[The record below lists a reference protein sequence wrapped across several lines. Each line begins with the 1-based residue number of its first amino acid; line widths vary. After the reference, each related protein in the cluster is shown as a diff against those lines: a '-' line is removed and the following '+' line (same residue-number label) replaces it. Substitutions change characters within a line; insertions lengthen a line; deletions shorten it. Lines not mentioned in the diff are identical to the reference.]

1 MSTRFHT
8 LRYSA
13 VLGLAGLATQL
24 ALGAAGNPLPRCSA
38 TAQCFYLARFNDP
51 GVNTYPT
58 TALDLVTLGTSPAV
72 TVNTVWSGQGAP
84 LPPPEDAAA
93 AGRTAGATVAMGMNP
108 KNGYIYAIRAV
119 SSDPGWPG
127 YPATYKEITSRH
139 QVLKYGAT
147 GVDNL
152 GPIVGLPDGSG
163 GLTDMWAQ
171 LGPNYNAADFD
182 PATGYLIIANFLSG
196 GNLSRLIRIDVS
208 GDVPKFVDTVTLKKA
223 ISGAQSGDFAIDAT
237 GTYAYG
243 IAKGPGQLGISTNYR
258 ITLSDGT
265 VTDLPSVFTGLDTYT
280 PYGAGATFKNGNM
293 AFYTSGG
300 TVGPFTIAPAIRVM
314 TPGGIISGAYTMS
327 AATYPGI
334 SSDGASALI
343 KLQAQLACTPTTLVD
358 AANNV
363 STCTITLDQAA
374 PAGGLQIALTP
385 PASNPRYSTTCAS
398 PMTVAAGQTTAQ
410 CTVTATPNTIP
421 GDGDVTAIVSLAT
434 PDPLAD
440 YELGA
445 LTSSSILVQNDD
457 QPVVY
462 VPPVVTIACTPTSL
476 VDSAGQ
482 TSVCTVSSDAPA
494 PAGGLVVGLTPPAAN
509 ARYSTTCGA
518 SLVIAE
524 GASSSTCTITATP
537 NTVSGDGSVTANIAV
552 QANATLYQLGTP
564 SGAAVV
570 VNDDDSSV
578 PPVVNP
584 PNTGSV
590 PVPLGGLP
598 AGLGIMAI
606 AWGLLRRRQNRRN

>member
-108 KNGYIYAIRAV
+108 KNGYIYAIRAA
-119 SSDPGWPG
+119 SGDPAWPG
-127 YPATYKEITSRH
+127 PWQTSTMH
-139 QVLKYGAT
+139 FQVFKYGAS

-152 GPIVGLPDGSG
+152 GTIVGLPDGSG
-163 GLTDMWAQ
+163 GLPDLRAQ

-182 PATGYLIIANFLSG
+182 PATGYLIIASFQTG
-196 GNLSRLIRIDVS
+196 GSLSRLIRIDVS
-208 GDVPKFVDTVTLKKA
+208 GDVPKFVDTVTLKTP
-223 ISGAQSGDFAIDAT
+223 IPGAQSGDFAIDAT

-243 IAKGPGQLGISTNYR
+243 IAKGPNQFSTSTSYR

-265 VTDLPSVFTGLDTYT
+265 VTNLPSVFTGVDTLT
-280 PYGAGATFKNGNM
+280 PYGAGATLNNGNM
-293 AFYTSGG
+293 AFYTNGG
-300 TVGPFTIAPAIRVM
+300 SVFPPAFRVM
-314 TPGGIISGAYTMS
+314 TPGGIISGAYTFS
-327 AATYPGI
+327 ATTYPAI

-374 PAGGLQIALTP
+374 PVGGLQIALTP

-398 PMTVAAGQTTAQ
+398 PMTVTAGQTTAQ

-482 TSVCTVSSDAPA
+482 ASVCTVSSDAPA

-518 SLVIAE
+518 SLVITE

-584 PNTGSV
+584 PNSGSV

-606 AWGLLRRRQNRRN
+606 AWGLLRRRQNRRNGEE